1 MGEFGFKGIG
11 NAWNR
16 EADKQKRIFF
26 TNDEFIK
33 NIYGY
38 IGDYCDYLVIE
49 TTNGD
54 VEKFGHERE
63 INFNFEIPADKV
75 VTGISFGI
83 GGHLHNLTAHYA
95 KRPLI
100 RKFNTITNGSAEY
113 SIVSKC
119 TGVQGK
125 VHEDTVPFSDLGLID
140 QSNPSLKLAVLTVY
154 YNPEGGIFGFKH
166 IWSLNGQ
173 KLEADRHRGSSYDD
187 VFGGCDKRNIK
198 LTKGQYIT
206 RVYGRSG
213 DYLDQI
219 WFELSTGE
227 IIELGGEGGD
237 PFDLEIPAGSAV
249 GCITGGIGGHLHKL
263 LINILNNF
271 IYFYYFMNF
280 K

>member
-1 MGEFGFKGIG
+1 M
-11 NAWNR
+11 
-16 EADKQKRIFF
+16 
-26 TNDEFIK
+26 
-33 NIYGY
+33 
-38 IGDYCDYLVIE
+38 VIE

-154 YNPEGGIFGFKH
+154 YNPSGGIFGFKH

-198 LTKGQYIT
+198 LGKGQYIT

-219 WFELSTGE
+219 
-227 IIELGGEGGD
+227 
-237 PFDLEIPAGSAV
+237 
-249 GCITGGIGGHLHKL
+249 
-263 LINILNNF
+263 
-271 IYFYYFMNF
+271 
-280 K
+280 